1 VSSRRVVI
9 GIPVRMAS
17 TRFPGKP
24 LEKIL
29 GKSML
34 EHVWQRTSLNT
45 LTSEIY
51 VAGCDSLVQIEC
63 SKIGARYISTDP
75 SISRPGERVFEGLK
89 SLDLVSDDIV
99 VVVQGDEPLLEPNLI
114 NTTVELLLED
124 PTLEL
129 VNVVGEITSEDAN
142 DPNEIKVVFNS
153 TNEPLYMSRSKIPS
167 SNHSELE
174 VKYWKQICVFAFTW
188 SSMTRF
194 YQSLVQG
201 TLEMAESIELLRAIE
216 NHMQFRVIQSSAKMI
231 SVDTLEDL
239 QLAELL
245 MKSDSISKKYL

>member
-1 VSSRRVVI
+1 MSSRRVVV

-24 LEKIL
+24 LKKIL
-29 GKSML
+29 GKTML
-34 EHVWQRTSLNT
+34 EHVWQRASLNT
-45 LTSEIY
+45 LTCEIY
-51 VAGCDSLVQIEC
+51 VTGCDSSVQAEC
-63 SKIGARYISTDP
+63 FKIGARYISTDP
-75 SISRPGERVFEGLK
+75 KINRPGERVFEGFK

-99 VVVQGDEPLLEPNLI
+99 VVVQGDEPLLEPSLVNITANLLI
-114 NTTVELLLED
+114 ED

-129 VNVVGEITSEDAN
+129 VNVVGEISGEEAS

-153 TNEPLYMSRSKIPS
+153 SHKPLYMSRSKIPS

-188 SSMTRF
+188 GSMIRF
-194 YQSLVQG
+194 YETLNQG

-216 NHMQFRVIQSSAKMI
+216 NYMHFQVVQSTANMV
-231 SVDTLEDL
+231 SVDTFEDL
-239 QLAELL
+239 QYAEVL

>member
-1 VSSRRVVI
+1 VSNRRVVV

-29 GKSML
+29 GKTML
-34 EHVWQRTSLNT
+34 EHVWQRSSLNT

-51 VAGCDSLVQIEC
+51 VTGCDSSVQKEC

-75 SISRPGERVFEGLK
+75 RINRPGERVFEGLR
-89 SLDLVSDDIV
+89 SLNLVSDDIV

-114 NTTVELLLED
+114 NITVDLLLAD

-129 VNVVGEITSEDAN
+129 VNVVGEITGEDAN

-153 TNEPLYMSRSKIPS
+153 SHEPIYMSRSRIPS
-167 SNHSELE
+167 SNHSEFA

-194 YQSLVQG
+194 YESLDQG

-216 NHMQFRVIQSSAKMI
+216 NSMHFRVAVSSAKMI

-239 QLAELL
+239 QLAEAL

>member
-1 VSSRRVVI
+1 MSSRRVVI

>member
-1 VSSRRVVI
+1 MSNRRVVV

-29 GKSML
+29 GKTML
-34 EHVWQRTSLNT
+34 EHVWQRTSMNT

-75 SISRPGERVFEGLK
+75 SINRPGERVFEGLR

-114 NTTVELLLED
+114 NVTVNLLLAD

-129 VNVVGEITSEDAN
+129 VNVVSEITSEDAN

-153 TNEPLYMSRSKIPS
+153 SFEPLYMSRSKIPS
-167 SNHSELE
+167 SNHSEIE

-194 YQSLVQG
+194 YASIDQG
-201 TLEMAESIELLRAIE
+201 SLEMAESIELLRAIE
-216 NHMQFRVIQSSAKMI
+216 NSMHFRVVQSSAKMV
-231 SVDTLEDL
+231 SVDTLQDL
-239 QLAELL
+239 QQAEVL
-245 MKSDSISKKYL
+245 MKSDPIARTYL